1 MKPFAIAG
9 MQLHLSES
17 SNLGHMKAR
26 LDHLMHLFP
35 WVQMVVFSELAAQ
48 GPSLKHAEP
57 LPGPTE
63 TAMRGW
69 ASTHGVWIISGSMFE
84 RTAHKIYNTLSVI
97 APNGHVVGR
106 YRKLFPFRPYEI
118 GVESGKEFLVFDVP
132 DVGRFG
138 VSICYDIWFPET
150 SRTLAAMGAEVLLH
164 PSMTTTID
172 RGVELAI
179 AKATAATNQCYVV
192 DINGVGAGGNG
203 RSIIVGPAG
212 DVWHEA
218 GQAEELIPLELDL
231 DRVRRSRE
239 FGLRGLGQQLKSFRD
254 CTVKFPV
261 YDLADT
267 EARAYLRSLGPLE
280 KPARGSTRVIAPS
293 PNDVPPLGA
302 PSQDDADASGNV
314 SHTSQP
320 AVAPPAPDGKPAA
333 SPTPGPH
340 PTHREVS

>member
-9 MQLHLSES
+9 MQLHLSEKS
-17 SNLGHMKAR
+17 SNVEHMRER
-26 LDHLMHLFP
+26 LNHLMYLFP
-35 WVQMVVFSELAAQ
+35 WVQMVVFSELAAK
-48 GPSLKHAEP
+48 GPFPANAEAF
-57 LPGPTE
+57 PGPTE
-63 TAMRGW
+63 DAFRAM
-69 ASTHGVWIISGSMFE
+69 ASKHAVWIITGSMFE
-84 RTAHKIYNTLSVI
+84 KSGDKIYNTLSVI
-97 APNGHVVGR
+97 GPDGVVVGR
-106 YRKLFPFRPYEI
+106 YRKLFPFRPYEM
-118 GVESGKEFLVFDVP
+118 GVESGEDFLVFDVP

-138 VSICYDIWFPET
+138 VSICYDMWFAET
-150 SRTLAAMGAEVLLH
+150 SRTLAAMGAEILLH

-179 AKATAATNQCYVV
+179 AKATAAMNQCYVV

-254 CTVKFPV
+254 CKVRFPV
-261 YDLADT
+261 YDANDT

-280 KPARGSTRVIAPS
+280 KPQRGSTRGIEPDATTVH
-293 PNDVPPLGA
+293 PP
-302 PSQDDADASGNV
+302 
-314 SHTSQP
+314 H
-320 AVAPPAPDGKPAA
+320 
-333 SPTPGPH
+333 
-340 PTHREVS
+340 EVSRP